1 MKQSC
6 EYNRLLEELGA
17 LGVCGGGVVLVHSSM
32 KALGTSLTPDEVID
46 CLQAAVGEEGT
57 LLFPA
62 LTYEN
67 VNQAH
72 PVFHSP
78 TTQPCIGLLPRVF
91 WQRPGVERSEN
102 PTHSVCAW
110 GRLAHRLTVGH
121 AMDNTP
127 VGPHSPFMLLPV
139 VGGKLLFIG
148 EVLHA
153 CTFMH
158 GIEEMVKPPFIRP
171 TPVTYTVNG
180 QERQYWGG
188 DQFGWGSE
196 FQRIGDIL
204 EEPDIRR
211 GKLLEAECSLID
223 TRALLAAA
231 LAEMRSNPY
240 AFVTD
245 ISKWI

>member
-1 MKQSC
+1 M
-6 EYNRLLEELGA
+6 
-17 LGVCGGGVVLVHSSM
+17 
-32 KALGTSLTPDEVID
+32 
-46 CLQAAVGEEGT
+46 
-57 LLFPA
+57 
-62 LTYEN
+62 
-67 VNQAH
+67 
-72 PVFHSP
+72 FHSP

-110 GRLAHRLTVGH
+110 GRLAHRLTVSH

-139 VGGKLLFIG
+139 VGGKLLG
-148 EVLHA
+148 
-153 CTFMH
+153 
-158 GIEEMVKPPFIRP
+158 
-171 TPVTYTVNG
+171 
-180 QERQYWGG
+180 
-188 DQFGWGSE
+188 
-196 FQRIGDIL
+196 
-204 EEPDIRR
+204 
-211 GKLLEAECSLID
+211 AECSLID